1 MEALLMG
8 PNNAGKSTI
17 INALRLCSA
26 AGRLAMRSKAVE
38 VFNDGRYVRGFR
50 IRQISDDG
58 FNLENVRHEFQEK
71 VSRLDLDLSTGAS
84 IHMVWPLEEEA
95 FFWVEANGVDISAP
109 MKARPVLEKIGL
121 VPTLTPL
128 EREERKL
135 GRDNLKKYIETKQ
148 ASRHFRNNLR
158 AVQED
163 SPADFD
169 HLMGYLLENTPELT
183 QLTLVETYREGET
196 WLDLYYRDSQSR
208 TEKEI
213 FWAGDGLQ
221 IWLQLLFHLWRTRD
235 LGTAVLDEPDVFLHP
250 ELQRRLV
257 RVLEATGRQTILS
270 SHAAEVASEASQSS
284 IVWIERGRRQ
294 ARRLTEDVHLEEFSG
309 VLGSA
314 FNLAIAKALK
324 ARVALFVEGDDMKI
338 LRTLAKKLGCVGVAA
353 ENGVAVVGIGGF
365 SHWPSVEAFTWIKSQ
380 FLGSRVRV
388 WLLLDRDYRSLE
400 AGRLLVA
407 RMKSNDV
414 SAHVWSRKELESYL
428 LEPAAIARVSG
439 ISVAEVEVE
448 LAKILEGLK
457 AQVAGQFSKTVLES
471 KESHVDV
478 ATALG
483 EAAKLFER
491 DWLDPS
497 SRLAM
502 APAKTVIAAWN
513 TNVPRHGGAAL
524 NPRRLA
530 AAIKPEEIDP
540 EVADFLISIES
551 ALVETAP

>member
-221 IWLQLLFHLWRTRD
+221 IWLQLLFHL
-235 LGTAVLDEPDVFLHP
+235 
-250 ELQRRLV
+250 
-257 RVLEATGRQTILS
+257 
-270 SHAAEVASEASQSS
+270 
-284 IVWIERGRRQ
+284 
-294 ARRLTEDVHLEEFSG
+294 
-309 VLGSA
+309 
-314 FNLAIAKALK
+314 
-324 ARVALFVEGDDMKI
+324 
-338 LRTLAKKLGCVGVAA
+338 
-353 ENGVAVVGIGGF
+353 
-365 SHWPSVEAFTWIKSQ
+365 
-380 FLGSRVRV
+380 
-388 WLLLDRDYRSLE
+388 
-400 AGRLLVA
+400 
-407 RMKSNDV
+407 
-414 SAHVWSRKELESYL
+414 
-428 LEPAAIARVSG
+428 
-439 ISVAEVEVE
+439 
-448 LAKILEGLK
+448 
-457 AQVAGQFSKTVLES
+457 
-471 KESHVDV
+471 
-478 ATALG
+478 
-483 EAAKLFER
+483 
-491 DWLDPS
+491 
-497 SRLAM
+497 
-502 APAKTVIAAWN
+502 
-513 TNVPRHGGAAL
+513 
-524 NPRRLA
+524 
-530 AAIKPEEIDP
+530 
-540 EVADFLISIES
+540 
-551 ALVETAP
+551 